1 MQKSSLT
8 LFFLVMF
15 AIGTDT
21 FLISPLLPV
30 LRHEFHVSTASSGWM
45 VSAYALGY
53 ALFALVAG
61 PISDRL
67 NRKHVMVC
75 GMAAFSISTGLCAA
89 AVGFWSMVLFRFLA
103 GVSAAVI
110 SPQIWASIPILLPPE
125 RILQGMGI
133 ATAGLSIAQMLG
145 LPLGSFFAA
154 REWSLPFIV
163 IALFSLLLTL
173 LLLLLLPSIPSRSPS
188 AGRLSLLKPYAGL
201 LSSRTAVTAF
211 AAYFI
216 FQIGNFAAFSFLGS
230 WLSGAFGLNIAQIGQ
245 VMLFLGIGNM
255 LGSLFGSRL
264 SMRFGRFATLL
275 LGMAVNSVMFPLL
288 SLTRSLSGIKAEL
301 LVIFGI
307 AGILFPIMISILQ
320 TLSDT
325 ARGTVSALTN
335 ALMYLGTTIGAAAAG
350 GMYQASGMFV
360 SVTLLTSLCFII
372 SIFLFHRSNAPG
384 MADGLHFSK

>member
-8 LFFLVMF
+8 LFFLIMF

-67 NRKHVMVC
+67 NRKHVMVF

-110 SPQIWASIPILLPPE
+110 SPQIWASIPILLPKDK
-125 RILQGMGI
+125 ILQGMGI

-154 REWSLPFIV
+154 RDWSLPFI
-163 IALFSLLLTL
+163 IIGLFSLLLTL
-173 LLLLLLPSIPSRSPS
+173 LLLFLLPSLPPRSPS
-188 AGRLSLLKPYAGL
+188 GNRLSLLKPYFGL
-201 LSSRTAVTAF
+201 LSSRIAVTAF

-230 WLSGAFGLNIAQIGQ
+230 WLSGAFGLNVAQIGQ
-245 VMLFLGIGNM
+245 VMLYLGIGNM

-264 SMRFGRFATLL
+264 SMRFGRSATLL
-275 LGMAVNSVMFPLL
+275 SGIAVNSVMFPVLA
-288 SLTRSLSGIKAEL
+288 LTHNLAGIKAEL

-320 TLSDT
+320 SLTDT

-350 GMYQASGMFV
+350 GIYQTSGVFIA
-360 SVTLLTSLCFII
+360 VTLVTALCFVL
-372 SIFLFHRSNAPG
+372 SAFLFRKSGVA
-384 MADGLHFSK
+384 AS